1 MNAVKLPDPAL
12 PWPIVMPAV
21 LLIAERESLVL
32 QAYRC
37 PAGVWTIGRGHTRG
51 VQPGDVCTIE
61 QADRWLL
68 EDLQEFTKGVLA
80 ACTLKPSPQE
90 LGAMVSLAYNVGL
103 GWEGKTKPRGA
114 RDGFRQSTVLRQHNA
129 DNRQAAARA
138 FSLWNKAT
146 VNGVVVELAGLTAR
160 RAAEAALYL
169 SGDVTQVM
177 PQAVEA
183 ESKLSSSPINAGGL
197 VTVGAGVIAGL
208 RELGDSVGG
217 IKAPLDAAKAVMVDT
232 LGLPPTWILP
242 LVLIVAG
249 VLVIRWR
256 LAQRKEGW
264 A

>member
-1 MNAVKLPDPAL
+1 MTLKLPDPSL
-12 PWPIVMPAV
+12 PWPIPMAAV
-21 LLIAERESLVL
+21 LLIAEREGLVL
-32 QAYRC
+32 RAYRC
-37 PAGVWTIGRGHTRG
+37 PAGIWTIGRGHTRG
-51 VQPGDVCTIE
+51 VRPEDVCTVE
-61 QADRWLL
+61 QADRWML
-68 EDLQEFTKGVLA
+68 EDLQEVTTAVLE
-80 ACTLKPSPQE
+80 ACTLKPSPEE
-90 LGAMVSLAYNVGL
+90 LGAMVSLAFNIGM
-103 GWEGKTKPRGA
+103 GWEGKTKPAGA

-138 FSLWNKAT
+138 FGLWNRAR
-146 VNGVVVELAGLTAR
+146 VGGQLVELAGLTAR
-160 RAAEAALYL
+160 RAAEKALYL
-169 SGDVTQVM
+169 SGDITQVM

-183 ESKLSSSPINAGGL
+183 ESKLRRSPINTGGL

-232 LGLPPTWILP
+232 LGVPPSWILP

-256 LAQRKEGW
+256 FAQRKEGW